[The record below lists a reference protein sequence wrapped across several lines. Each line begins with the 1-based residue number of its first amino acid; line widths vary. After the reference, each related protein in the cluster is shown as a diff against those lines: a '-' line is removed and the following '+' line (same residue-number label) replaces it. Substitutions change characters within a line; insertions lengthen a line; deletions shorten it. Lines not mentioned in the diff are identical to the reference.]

1 MWFVGSRN
9 GACRSSGPNR
19 EWALLGTGAQNEQLP
34 ESNGAVPCQS
44 ARLPQWQ
51 REWEQVCE
59 FVVCV
64 LIRITLFNLLYCLIH
79 ICWMHWICLS
89 RGSQALK
96 FFNTHQLKCQLQR
109 HPDCTNVK
117 QWKGGPVKID
127 PLALVQ
133 AIERYL
139 VVRGEGLFSYVLGGT
154 MCLHYYRS
162 SSWFECMTWTKVHT
176 DPLSDFHLQTLLSRI
191 LFVFFLSVFFSSQL
205 TMFPQLGC

>member
-64 LIRITLFNLLYCLIH
+64 LIRITLCLIFYTVWYTFVEC
-79 ICWMHWICLS
+79 IES
-89 RGSQALK
+89 VSPGAL
-96 FFNTHQLKCQLQR
+96 R
-109 HPDCTNVK
+109 H
-117 QWKGGPVKID
+117 
-127 PLALVQ
+127 
-133 AIERYL
+133 
-139 VVRGEGLFSYVLGGT
+139 
-154 MCLHYYRS
+154 
-162 SSWFECMTWTKVHT
+162 
-176 DPLSDFHLQTLLSRI
+176 
-191 LFVFFLSVFFSSQL
+191 
-205 TMFPQLGC
+205 